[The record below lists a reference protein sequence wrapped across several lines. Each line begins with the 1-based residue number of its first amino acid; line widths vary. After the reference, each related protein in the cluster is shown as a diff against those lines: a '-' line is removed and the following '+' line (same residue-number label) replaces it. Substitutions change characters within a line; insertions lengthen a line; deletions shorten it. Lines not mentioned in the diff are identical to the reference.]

1 MDKGTMED
9 TWNSMEGGSR
19 FYGQNGE
26 ERDWKNELEGM
37 KKELRKGKLN
47 EKARIEGNLRS
58 DMETQCKGTFPNI

>member
-26 ERDWKNELEGM
+26 EQDWKSKLVRRNEEGIK
-37 KKELRKGKLN
+37 KKEA
-47 EKARIEGNLRS
+47 E
-58 DMETQCKGTFPNI
+58 